1 MFVLNPSNRRMTV
14 INGRLSG
21 YYDTRR
27 KVYLKDDEKGN
38 PIYID
43 ELHDLEDESKNYPI
57 TFVADIKL
65 GYNYRD
71 SETDELYIINKPTD
85 IYAIGE
91 LINQGHTFYET
102 FIDNDDQPLGR
113 DLTTYQLSFSDIEG
127 NRYNSWE
134 LDSVKM
140 LQYLQTDKKGN
151 EIGFKIPSR
160 ETEED
165 KVAFQTR
172 LQSEWDTLTDL

>member
-14 INGRLSG
+14 INGHLSG
-21 YYDTRR
+21 YYDTHNNEW
-27 KVYLKDDEKGN
+27 LQ
-38 PIYID
+38 
-43 ELHDLEDESKNYPI
+43 LEEESKNNPI
-57 TFVADIKL
+57 TSIADIKL

-71 SETDELYIINKPTD
+71 SETHELHIINKPTD
-85 IYAIGE
+85 IYTIGE

-102 FIDNDDQPLGR
+102 FIDKDNQPLGR
-113 DLTTYQLSFSDIEG
+113 DLTTYQLAFSDISG

-160 ETEED
+160 ETED
-165 KVAFQTR
+165 DRIAFMTR
-172 LQSEWDTLTDL
+172 LQANWDTLTDL